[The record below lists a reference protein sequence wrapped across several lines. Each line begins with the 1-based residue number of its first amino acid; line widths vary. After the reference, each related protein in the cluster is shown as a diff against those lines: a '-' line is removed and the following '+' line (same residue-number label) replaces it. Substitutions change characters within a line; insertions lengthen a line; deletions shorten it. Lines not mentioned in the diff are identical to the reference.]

1 MNLRKFVSTYK
12 IQFAVLGVMLLLL
25 IFFSVMNPRVFL
37 NHNIYRAIFTVYPI
51 PLILACGLVFSSACG
66 ESDLSFPS
74 TVGMTLWIFSLVT
87 TNTGYP
93 FLGLLCAVLTGLLI
107 GFVNGL
113 LVTKLKLSSLVVTLG
128 MNFLLRGLINIGTSG
143 HGISLVFLNKSAFY
157 KMFVGRIGNFPLQM
171 VWGFVFV
178 LICLFLFNRHQFGAH
193 ICYVGDNRVSAA
205 ETGIKV
211 DRTKIGAFML
221 VGFASSIAGV
231 LAGLI
236 NNTFWPSSGE
246 SYLLT
251 TMAAV
256 YLGGTPTWGG
266 IGTIIGAAIGAFI
279 LSFLE
284 TGIISIGLTGFYTR
298 FFFGLIII
306 LALISHKFSN
316 MKRRGD

>member
-1 MNLRKFVSTYK
+1 MNFKRVISTYK
-12 IQFAVLGVMLLLL
+12 IQFAVLAVMFLLL
-25 IFFSVMNPRVFL
+25 IFFAVMNPRVFL
-37 NHNIYRAIFTVYPI
+37 NYNIYRAIFIVYPI

-74 TVGMTLWIFSLVT
+74 TVGLTLWIFALVS

-93 FLGLLCAVLTGLLI
+93 FLGLLCAILAGLLTGFI
-107 GFVNGL
+107 NGI

-143 HGISLVFLNKSAFY
+143 QGISLVFLNNSSFY
-157 KMFVGRIGNFPLQM
+157 KMFVGKIGGFPLQM
-171 VWGFVFV
+171 LWGFAFV
-178 LICLFLFNRHQFGAH
+178 VMFLFLFNHHQFGAH

-205 ETGIKV
+205 ETGVKV
-211 DRTKIGAFML
+211 DRIKIGAFML
-221 VGFASSIAGV
+221 IGFASAIAGI
-231 LAGLI
+231 LLGLI
-236 NNTFWPSSGE
+236 NNTFWPTSGD

-266 IGTIIGAAIGAFI
+266 IGTITGAAIGAFI

-316 MKRRGD
+316 IRRRGD